1 MKIKKYDFL
10 CTCMLIYIA
19 VALQISALI
28 LLVGW
33 VIGWLCCVLCVV
45 WTASVSL
52 YLQFPAVSMVHSDW
66 AAHTCCFINVIRS
79 EPVQIKPPYLLL
91 KCLYNW
97 LLCAEFP
104 VKPLESWVLKM
115 TPQEMS
121 SSCFQ
126 FLWPKGFR
134 LQFYLRDPSL
144 VRRGGNDR
152 NRHTN
157 YQPLMIFDSV

>member
-1 MKIKKYDFL
+1 MIFCVPACL
-10 CTCMLIYIA
+10 HI
-19 VALQISALI
+19 ALQISVLI

-33 VIGWLCCVLCVV
+33 IMWTCACVSVLCEQRVMEP
-45 WTASVSL
+45 L

-104 VKPLESWVLKM
+104 VKPLESRVLKM

-126 FLWPKGFR
+126 FLWPEGFR

-144 VRRGGNDR
+144 VRRGGN
-152 NRHTN
+152 TN
-157 YQPLMIFDSV
+157 NQPLMIFDSV